1 MSSTDHRRNWRR
13 GTAALIAA
21 AAVTALSA
29 AALPAAASA
38 APNLQP
44 GATYTM
50 VPSHTSGT
58 IKFLTVQGAST
69 FAGAPIIQDSSG
81 FSGTQAHQR
90 FRITQAGTTGGR
102 PYFRI
107 RPTHISNNDMCFDVE
122 GASPFD
128 GARVV
133 QFPCISGNRN
143 QQFFFDAIF
152 PGSTI
157 HTITPRH
164 SSLKRLDIFGASTA
178 AGAGLQQFTD
188 NGGANQRFLLTKVG

>member
-1 MSSTDHRRNWRR
+1 
-13 GTAALIAA
+13 
-21 AAVTALSA
+21 
-29 AALPAAASA
+29 
-38 APNLQP
+38 
-44 GATYTM
+44 M
-50 VPSHTSGT
+50 VPTHTNGA
-58 IKFLTVQGAST
+58 IKFLTVQNAST
-69 FAGAPIIQDSSG
+69 SAGARIIQDSSG

-107 RPTHISNNDMCFDVE
+107 RPMHINNTNMCFDVE
-122 GASPFD
+122 GASTLD

-133 QFPCISGNRN
+133 QFNCVSGNRN
-143 QQFFFDAIF
+143 QQFFLDAIF
-152 PGSTI
+152 PGATI

-164 SSLKRLDIFGASTA
+164 SLKRLDIFGASTA

>member
-1 MSSTDHRRNWRR
+1 M
-13 GTAALIAA
+13 AA
-21 AAVTALSA
+21 AAVTALGA
-29 AALPAAASA
+29 AALPGAASA
-38 APNLQP
+38 APNLEP

-69 FAGAPIIQDSSG
+69 SAGAPIIQDSSG

-107 RPTHISNNDMCFDVE
+107 RPTHISNNNMCFDVE

-164 SSLKRLDIFGASTA
+164 SLKRLDIFGASTA